1 MGSRGAARYSVSAR
15 VPFNT
20 HLAVR
25 HQGRFSPP
33 KVATVTSQA
42 ILAYV
47 AVALA
52 AAVVLATYSVADACR
67 KEISRP

>member
-1 MGSRGAARYSVSAR
+1 M
-15 VPFNT
+15 
-20 HLAVR
+20 
-25 HQGRFSPP
+25 
-33 KVATVTSQA
+33 TSQA

-47 AVALA
+47 AVAFA